1 MASTFPTTI
10 DIIPLFKDITQ
21 EDATL
26 LSQFQEA
33 IKVGNFTL
41 ASTYL
46 NQITD
51 ANQKIVS
58 AQRLNK
64 LRDCILEIEDF
75 YKNDIQPYINTKQSK
90 WKSRINQFDY
100 KGIYNSTVTYKKNNM
115 VLYSINGLNQLYIYI
130 NNTQS
135 SNKEPANT
143 TYWRVL
149 TIQGQRGESSTVT
162 SSVFAFNWESA
173 QLYSINTIVYYNN
186 CWWISKVENQNQTP
200 QENSDYWDLVL
211 KVEQPIYPIQ
221 SYKPTNQSIGE
232 LWFKI

>member
-51 ANQKIVS
+51 ANQKIIS
-58 AQRLNK
+58 TQRLNK
-64 LRDCILEIEDF
+64 LRDCILKIEDF

-90 WKSRINQFDY
+90 WESRMNQFDY

-130 NNTQS
+130 NNKQR
-135 SNKEPANT
+135 SNKEPINT

-149 TIQGQRGESSTVT
+149 TIQGQRGESSTAT

-173 QLYSINTIVYYNN
+173 Q
-186 CWWISKVENQNQTP
+186 
-200 QENSDYWDLVL
+200 
-211 KVEQPIYPIQ
+211 
-221 SYKPTNQSIGE
+221 IGRAHV
-232 LWFKI
+232 